1 MTKKKPSKTRGTPAQ
16 FVPGLMR
23 DPKASHKN
31 PVKERV
37 WYIDLESRAIAALDG
52 ETQYCIA
59 CDSDIC
65 APREHKCGKRY
76 MTAEE
81 RAVVEAAR
89 LFVVRHT
96 DGAHCSFE
104 LDPHNCGS
112 SEQLINACRALRAAR
127 GK

>member
-1 MTKKKPSKTRGTPAQ
+1 MTKKKPAKKRTGTPAQ

-23 DPKASHKN
+23 DARAS
-31 PVKERV
+31 V
-37 WYIDLESRAIAALDG
+37 SLDG
-52 ETQYCIA
+52 TQSCPV
-59 CDSDIC
+59 CDSYGSTKHTC
-65 APREHKCGKRY
+65 GRREISP
-76 MTAEE
+76 EE
-81 RAVVEAAR
+81 RAVVDAAR